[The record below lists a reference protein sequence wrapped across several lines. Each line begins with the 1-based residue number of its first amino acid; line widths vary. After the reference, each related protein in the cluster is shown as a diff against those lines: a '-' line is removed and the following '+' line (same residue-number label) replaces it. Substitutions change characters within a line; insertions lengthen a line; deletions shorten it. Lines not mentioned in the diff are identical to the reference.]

1 MEIQLNYVQQATLA
15 YINACRESSMKISEA
30 VHVKAN
36 EDSSYSPIEFNASD
50 MAAFRVIGLRA
61 HQRAGMSVF
70 QEWFC
75 CEESKKLELEQSSE
89 RILWITSDENDFP
102 IHSRVDY
109 YRVRQP
115 AEYGR
120 LCQSLKKADFR
131 KYRWVIVDQHT
142 WICGHDIHL
151 EKLISAVYDGNNTK
165 QFFLTFTS

>member
-75 CEESKKLELEQSSE
+75 YEESKKLELEQSSE
-89 RILWITSDENDFP
+89 RILWITSGESNFP
-102 IHSRVDY
+102 IPSRVDHY
-109 YRVRQP
+109 QVRQP

-131 KYRWVIVDQHT
+131 KYRWIIVDQHT